1 MGTKIKCKNMMYVQ
15 KWSHRPGGIESA
27 KDLADRIEAELHPAR
42 YAVIVH
48 GKETDNDGNPKEPD
62 IHAMMCF
69 ANARYLDAVAKKLGD
84 EAQYI
89 QKWDGDANNGFSYL
103 LHRTS
108 DARKKGKHQYDPS
121 EVAANFDFAGLLQ
134 QIENKVNLKQYK
146 AQDGVNFS
154 IDELLNALYVGIMSK
169 DEVEKRMTGA
179 QYGRYRRQVE
189 DVWAKRL
196 RNLADEW
203 RKEMIVQGKQLTVI
217 WLYGEAGAGKTHMAR
232 TLAEKANQPYFMAG
246 SSRDTFQNYSGEHT
260 IILDEMRPKVMAYQD
275 LLRILDPFS
284 IRTGVNAP
292 ARYTDKAL
300 AADLII
306 VTSPYSPYEFW
317 LEQFSTLVK
326 YNFDVRRASLA
337 EEGEDD
343 FDQLDRRIGVTIR
356 LEQDFVYQM
365 KSNEREVGHYE
376 IVSLRTPNPYS
387 GQNNPTSAPDSSEL
401 FISLFE

>member
-1 MGTKIKCKNMMYVQ
+1 MGKTIRCKNMMYVQ
-15 KWSHRPGGIESA
+15 QVKHLPAKIADKDKMIAVIEN
-27 KDLADRIEAELHPAR
+27 ELKPQR
-42 YAVIVH
+42 YAIILH
-48 GKETDNDGNPKEPD
+48 DKDTNKDGTPEEPGY
-62 IHAMMCF
+62 HVMLCF
-69 ANARYLDAVAKKLGD
+69 PNARSISATAKHLGD
-84 EAQYI
+84 KPQYI
-89 QKWDGDANNGFSYL
+89 TKWDGDTNNGFSYL
-103 LHRTS
+103 LHRTKE
-108 DARKKGKHQYDPS
+108 ARKKGKHQYDPS
-121 EVAANFDFAGLLQ
+121 EVTANFDFAGLMK

-179 QYGRYRRQVE
+179 QYGRYRRQIE

-203 RKEMIVQGKQLTVI
+203 RKKMIAQDKQLTVI

-232 TLAEKANQPYFMAG
+232 ALAEKANQPYFMAG

-376 IVSLRTPNPYS
+376 IVSMRTPNPYS
-387 GQNNPTSAPDSSEL
+387 GQNNPTSAPDSSKL
-401 FISLFE
+401 FTSLFT

>member
-1 MGTKIKCKNMMYVQ
+1 MNKAIRCKNMMYVQ
-15 KWSHRPGGIESA
+15 QVKHLPAKIADKDKLVAVIEN
-27 KDLADRIEAELHPAR
+27 ELKPQR
-42 YAVIVH
+42 YAIILHDRDVN
-48 GKETDNDGNPKEPD
+48 KDGTPEAPGY
-62 IHAMMCF
+62 HVMLCF
-69 ANARYLDAVAKKLGD
+69 SNARSIGATAKHLGD
-84 EAQYI
+84 QPQYI
-89 QKWDGDANNGFSYL
+89 TKWDGDTNNGFSYL
-103 LHRTS
+103 LHRTKE
-108 DARKKGKHQYDPS
+108 ARKKGKHQYDPS
-121 EVAANFDFAGLLQ
+121 EVTANFDFPALMQ

-203 RKEMIVQGKQLTVI
+203 RKEMIAQDKQLTVI

-232 TLAEKANQPYFMAG
+232 ALAEKAHQPYFMAG
-246 SSRDTFQNYSGEHT
+246 SSRDIFQSYSGEHT

-306 VTSPYSPYEFW
+306 VTSPYSPYKFW

-326 YNFDVRRASLA
+326 YNFDVRKASLA

-343 FDQLDRRIGVTIR
+343 FDQLDRRIGVTIQ
-356 LEQDFVYQM
+356 LEQDFIYQM
-365 KSNEREVGHYE
+365 KSNENEVWHYE

>member
-203 RKEMIVQGKQLTVI
+203 RKEMI
-217 WLYGEAGAGKTHMAR
+217 A
-232 TLAEKANQPYFMAG
+232 
-246 SSRDTFQNYSGEHT
+246 
-260 IILDEMRPKVMAYQD
+260 
-275 LLRILDPFS
+275 
-284 IRTGVNAP
+284 
-292 ARYTDKAL
+292 
-300 AADLII
+300 
-306 VTSPYSPYEFW
+306 
-317 LEQFSTLVK
+317 
-326 YNFDVRRASLA
+326 
-337 EEGEDD
+337 
-343 FDQLDRRIGVTIR
+343 
-356 LEQDFVYQM
+356 
-365 KSNEREVGHYE
+365 
-376 IVSLRTPNPYS
+376 
-387 GQNNPTSAPDSSEL
+387 
-401 FISLFE
+401 

>member
-1 MGTKIKCKNMMYVQ
+1 M
-15 KWSHRPGGIESA
+15 
-27 KDLADRIEAELHPAR
+27 
-42 YAVIVH
+42 
-48 GKETDNDGNPKEPD
+48 
-62 IHAMMCF
+62 
-69 ANARYLDAVAKKLGD
+69 
-84 EAQYI
+84 
-89 QKWDGDANNGFSYL
+89 
-103 LHRTS
+103 
-108 DARKKGKHQYDPS
+108 
-121 EVAANFDFAGLLQ
+121 
-134 QIENKVNLKQYK
+134 
-146 AQDGVNFS
+146 
-154 IDELLNALYVGIMSK
+154 
-169 DEVEKRMTGA
+169 
-179 QYGRYRRQVE
+179 
-189 DVWAKRL
+189 
-196 RNLADEW
+196 
-203 RKEMIVQGKQLTVI
+203 
-217 WLYGEAGAGKTHMAR
+217 
-232 TLAEKANQPYFMAG
+232 AEKMNCSNSSLRIFPQPGQPLF
-246 SSRDTFQNYSGEHT
+246 SVRLVQ
-260 IILDEMRPKVMAYQD
+260 RKYQD